1 MPLPAG
7 EPTTLELTK
16 AWMKMEADDVVD
28 DDVITA
34 CVDAVNVLV
43 RGLPVA
49 QALDTDP
56 APETWPASIRLGARM
71 LAARY
76 ARRRNTPGG
85 VEVAGQFGVAYV
97 RRVDPDVA
105 QLLQLGDY
113 AAPGVG

>member
-7 EPTTLELTK
+7 EPTDLAAVK
-16 AWMKMEADDVVD
+16 VWMKIEAGDDVD
-28 DDVITA
+28 NDVLNA
-34 CVDAVNVLV
+34 CIDAVNALV

-49 QALDTDP
+49 QRLDTDP
-56 APETWPASIRLGARM
+56 APAAWPGGIRLGARM

-97 RRVDPDVA
+97 RRNDPDVA
-105 QLLQLGDY
+105 QLLELGEY
-113 AAPGVG
+113 APPGVG